1 MQYLD
6 LNGGCINNDGA
17 ERVAVRFGCALG
29 FRAVCQLLA
38 RRARGGSVDAFLRGG
53 MDVSSLLG
61 GCFPARRDGWI
72 PARSERAQSGAAP
85 SGAAGS
91 CRIDTPGRMLCL
103 FAQQSCLMLLAYQGD
118 QHGSDNTCL
127 TPPAFSHRRVD
138 LLSRLLF
145 SGRQFLALSVNGVNN
160 SHQYLI

>member
-1 MQYLD
+1 MEAVLVTT
-6 LNGGCINNDGA
+6 
-17 ERVAVRFGCALG
+17 ERSAWRCGVAVPSDFGCLSAPG
-29 FRAVCQLLA
+29 TPCPRW
-38 RRARGGSVDAFLRGG
+38 
-53 MDVSSLLG
+53 LG
-61 GCFPARRDGWI
+61 GRVPARRDGWI
-72 PARSERAQSGAAP
+72 RARSERAQSSAAP